1 MKTKNSI
8 FLPVGVICLLMTLSG
23 CDRRSEKYSRGVGI
37 YPGNPKEDFSPSLVT
52 DNKNYR
58 NLAKFRPAYHSSS
71 YDYNLTAQLVTD
83 GIIIH
88 DMPDFISLSTNKGE
102 VPKNEREWLLDN
114 NSVTEMSLTGNDIW
128 IQLETNPGNTVPEM
142 ADTWKNQL
150 VCFENYIF
158 ITCYNSRNINPL
170 KSLLNRSEIPH
181 PIVNNNDPSHCQ

>member
-23 CDRRSEKYSRGVGI
+23 CDRLSEKYSRGVGI

-114 NSVTEMSLTGNDIW
+114 NSVTEMSLPGNNIW
-128 IQLETNPGNTVPEM
+128 IQLETNPGNLPAPALMTGLHGMNLEKLREPVYQVR
-142 ADTWKNQL
+142 KG
-150 VCFENYIF
+150 
-158 ITCYNSRNINPL
+158 
-170 KSLLNRSEIPH
+170 
-181 PIVNNNDPSHCQ
+181 